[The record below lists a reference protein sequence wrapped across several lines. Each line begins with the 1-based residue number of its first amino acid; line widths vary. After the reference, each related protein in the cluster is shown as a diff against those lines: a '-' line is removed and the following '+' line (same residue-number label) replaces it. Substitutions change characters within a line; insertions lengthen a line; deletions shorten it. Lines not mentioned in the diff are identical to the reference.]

1 MGWIQT
7 LNTYRN
13 YERKRLKKGE
23 VYTTVEATIE
33 RGDTPIISDMFLTP
47 KAKEVIEAGA
57 EEARR
62 LGHNSMG
69 VLHLLLGVLRDEH
82 TALVLERFGTTLEK
96 ARSETITILN
106 LVPLRLPLTLVKRLE
121 TRRKTQQDI
130 AGVIEELL
138 TIAEGGAE

>member
-1 MGWIQT
+1 M
-7 LNTYRN
+7 
-13 YERKRLKKGE
+13 
-23 VYTTVEATIE
+23 EATIE